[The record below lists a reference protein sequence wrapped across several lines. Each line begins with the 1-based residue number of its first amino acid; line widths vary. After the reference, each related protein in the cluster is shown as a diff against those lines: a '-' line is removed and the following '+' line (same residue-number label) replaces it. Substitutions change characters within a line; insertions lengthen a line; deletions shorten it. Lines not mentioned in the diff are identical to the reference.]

1 MADDPHPNP
10 PSPSDTDVASG
21 VASQWIIAGIISAS
35 ARFIPIPFLD
45 EIVQNRCRRYA
56 VKTAIDSHTVDLQL
70 SSLKPYYSNPSG
82 CFTGCLGMML
92 KMPIKLLLFPF
103 RKIILVVTSVRGV
116 PLEIMRVYLLGRT
129 LDRYLSDGRLGQSEN
144 SLRIDDKAYAA
155 RMGSAFEQS
164 FSRMDMHVV
173 LAAMKDATGG
183 FTELGSAALVGL
195 KSVFDRSNKSAR
207 AFVAEPEVKA
217 EASRIQESFSQAEMV
232 ALFEHFDRR
241 MDDAL
246 HGDSLDQSPQAHN
259 SRGT

>member
-1 MADDPHPNP
+1 MSDDPQPP
-10 PSPSDTDVASG
+10 PSSQSEPEVAPA

-56 VKTAIDSHTVDLQL
+56 VKTAIESHPVELQL
-70 SSLKPYYSNPSG
+70 SSLEPYYSNSSG
-82 CFTGCLGMML
+82 CFTGCLGMTL
-92 KMPIKLLLFPF
+92 KLPIKLLLFPL
-103 RKIILVVTSVRGV
+103 RKIIALVTSVRGV

-129 LDRYLSDGRLGQSEN
+129 LDRYLSNGRLGQSEN

-183 FTELGSAALVGL
+183 FTELGAAAVVGF

-217 EASRIQESFSQAEMV
+217 EVFRIQASFSQAEML
-232 ALFEHFDRR
+232 ALFEKFDRR
-241 MDDAL
+241 FDDSL
-246 HGDSLDQSPQAHN
+246 QGDSLEQASQSRN